1 MIAGRV
7 YTQVYLFTAVRT
19 FSSVSLRDFLRLLL
33 LCAAGEVPRP
43 HARHAVLERS
53 DEVRGPAR
61 HARHRGVRAEARLGS
76 RPFAQAVPVVR
87 ACKRARGEATHLAR
101 MLASRSVKCE
111 ATTSCD
117 RVSTSAGEGERGR
130 TAHMPPRCSSRSQ
143 STMAQR
149 AVSAA
154 MFLLYA
160 TLRGSSLFALP

>member
-19 FSSVSLRDFLRLLL
+19 FSSVSLRGFLRLWL

-61 HARHRGVRAEARLGS
+61 RARRRGIRAEARLGS

-87 ACKRARGEATHLAR
+87 ACERARGEATHLAR
-101 MLASRSVKCE
+101 MLASRSVKCD

-117 RVSTSAGEGERGR
+117 RVSTSEGEGGAGR
-130 TAHMPPRCSSRSQ
+130 TRRDPCR
-143 STMAQR
+143 
-149 AVSAA
+149 
-154 MFLLYA
+154 
-160 TLRGSSLFALP
+160 RGCQ